1 MDSDVIGVGGAG
13 AEPWRLLLSTF
24 SLVVAG
30 TTHWYATLRPP
41 CGGVFDENTPPDI
54 RVTHRLSIEE
64 AVQLSARDEFYHQA
78 GEESERF
85 RSRDEAVSAGI
96 VRFCEQAPGGSVLR
110 VERGGIAVQEVR
122 V

>member
-1 MDSDVIGVGGAG
+1 MLTIQVSPA
-13 AEPWRLLLSTF
+13 L
-24 SLVVAG
+24 
-30 TTHWYATLRPP
+30 
-41 CGGVFDENTPPDI
+41 
-54 RVTHRLSIEE
+54 
-64 AVQLSARDEFYHQA
+64 DEFYHQA